1 MRETEITNQITKS
14 WRRAVSDAIW
24 CHKIADPRYGLDTGT
39 RAVDVISC
47 WNGITVGL
55 EFKIVTKTNS
65 QELRKVRESQLN
77 GLEDI
82 ERAGGVGLLIIVH
95 YKGPRDKCA
104 YAVPVDRWRA
114 AARAAK
120 DTGRSSVSLSEFE
133 DCRFGQK
140 WRSGMLD
147 WETEKIQ
154 ERVDAV
160 IHRFQ

>member
-14 WRRAVSDAIW
+14 WRRARSGAIW

-39 RAVDVISC
+39 RAVDVIAC
-47 WNGITVGL
+47 WDGIAVGL

-82 ERAGGVGLLIIVH
+82 EHAGGVGLLVIVR

-104 YAVPVDRWRA
+104 YAVSVDRWRKA
-114 AARAAK
+114 VKAAR
-120 DTGRSSVSLSEFE
+120 DNGRSSVLLDEFE
-133 DCRFGQK
+133 DCKFGQK
-140 WRSGMLD
+140 WRSGLLD
-147 WETEKIQ
+147 WETNKIQ

-160 IHRFQ
+160 IHRFR